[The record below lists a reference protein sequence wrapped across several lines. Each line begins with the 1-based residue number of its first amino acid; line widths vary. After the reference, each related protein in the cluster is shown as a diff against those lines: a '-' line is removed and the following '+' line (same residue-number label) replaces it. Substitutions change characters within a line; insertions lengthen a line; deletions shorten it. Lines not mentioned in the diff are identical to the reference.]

1 MEKIAIISDIHGN
14 LEALKSVLIDIK
26 KENINN
32 IYCLG
37 DIIGKG
43 MHPNECFGMISDN
56 TKVIVRGNFEKWI
69 GLESDYASKVWCFNR
84 TLLNNDTY
92 RGIRSLPFSYEFY
105 LSGRLVRLFHATPYD
120 INKKIFAFSN
130 NEALKSMF
138 YKPLD
143 TVIDGY
149 SDVAIYG
156 HTHNA
161 FVSSLY
167 NRTLINA
174 GSVGIPLDL
183 IHDDMFDGC
192 PGFTTMAH
200 YLILEGELN
209 SLEKGYM
216 GIMIKEVPYDIE
228 SELKDSKNNMDKIGY
243 EMELRLGKYRD
254 QNRLNR
260 IINENK

>member
-69 GLESDYASKVWCFNR
+69 GLESDYSSRAWCFNR

-138 YKPLD
+138 L
-143 TVIDGY
+143 
-149 SDVAIYG
+149 
-156 HTHNA
+156 
-161 FVSSLY
+161 SSLY

-192 PGFTTMAH
+192 PDFTTMAH

-228 SELKDSKNNMDKIGY
+228 SELKDSKNNIDKRGY

-260 IINENK
+260 IIDENK